1 MTRRAWILVVAGLAT
16 LTIGLVGL
24 GSDGLAELNLRKIVL
39 EPPSAVTRGEVVTVR
54 AWVMN
59 TGERPAGEFK
69 AEFFY
74 RRQSEAES
82 WISFYTVII
91 ANLPPSQQDPLEI
104 RDDGHAIGL
113 DTSSLELGTY
123 EIRVVADSN
132 NLIPEWDKTN
142 NELVTTLTVLASR
155 KGLPDLQPTSLSFN
169 PPSPTSGELVV
180 VSSEIRNTGDRDA
193 GGFRVAFFVDDR
205 EFDGTALEGL
215 AVGGSVTAQGALD
228 PYALAL
234 GPGSHTLRVGVDSLG
249 KVEEQDEAN
258 NQLAAYLTIEGADLF
273 PVSLEFGRSL
283 VRADEQ
289 VAVSSRVRNLGRG
302 EAKGVEVAFLIDGVQ
317 FGLANLGTLGP
328 GAEAVASGEL
338 LPGRADLALAPGVHE
353 VRIVV
358 DPHGLVSE
366 TDKANNVAVK
376 SLTLLPGERKLAELH
391 PESLELNLPSPVE
404 LGKANAVTV
413 SSVIK
418 NTGKALAKGFA
429 VEFGYRMKGT
439 LRWETMP
446 CRDPVGCDRLDLAPG
461 AEMKVE
467 GTFLISSVVPG
478 IYEVR
483 VAVDPHEG
491 CNQVACGDTGRVEE
505 IDETNDELVTTL
517 TLLSARLPDLAFD
530 PALPL
535 SVAPA
540 NSVKRGQTLRLGA
553 NLVNLGDVD
562 SGPFDV
568 EFSYGY
574 VPQQTPQPGAVSQGV
589 SGQPSGFTRFAT
601 VSVRGLAVGKDAS
614 VQALLETI
622 DLRPGSYLVRVE
634 IDPVTSD
641 RPAGRV
647 RERVETN
654 NLVDTPIL
662 IQGPDLMPLG
672 LDLVPPS
679 PVAQGDKV
687 TLKASLVNL
696 GVEPAGNFVVDFSWC
711 GVVDPTGLAPELR
724 CHSVGSVSFPG
735 MSVNNPELVEW
746 ILDTSVLSPGEYL
759 VRVAVDPSDEVQEQN
774 ELNNELLVPLV
785 ILGGAAESA
794 ADLVPSSLSLDSAS
808 TGRVRV
814 SARITNQG
822 QEPAG
827 AFVVQFFYEDKS
839 RPAALPQWVL
849 FDVRLAAGLGADETT
864 RLQATLSNPP
874 CGPFQITVVVDAAGE
889 VGESDEGNNAISKTV
904 VLPGCGDD

>member
-82 WISFYTVII
+82 WTSFYTVII
-91 ANLPPSQQDPLEI
+91 PNLPPSQQDPLEI

-234 GPGSHTLRVGVDSLG
+234 GPGSHTLRVAADSLG

-289 VAVSSRVRNLGRG
+289 VGVSSRVRNLGRG

-376 SLTLLPGERKLAELH
+376 SLTLLPEERKLAELH

-491 CNQVACGDTGRVEE
+491 CNQVACGDYRPGRGDRRDKRRTGYDPHSPLGAPSRPRVRP
-505 IDETNDELVTTL
+505 
-517 TLLSARLPDLAFD
+517 SA
-530 PALPL
+530 PALRRAGEL
-535 SVAPA
+535 GETGSNA
-540 NSVKRGQTLRLGA
+540 SSRGKPREPGRRRWRPVRRGVLLRLRAATNAAAWGCLSRGLRPA
-553 NLVNLGDVD
+553 LWVHSLRHGLRPWAC
-562 SGPFDV
+562 GGERGFC
-568 EFSYGY
+568 
-574 VPQQTPQPGAVSQGV
+574 PGAPRDDRPAPRELSRSRGDR
-589 SGQPSGFTRFAT
+589 SG
-601 VSVRGLAVGKDAS
+601 
-614 VQALLETI
+614 
-622 DLRPGSYLVRVE
+622 DLRPPGRASE
-634 IDPVTSD
+634 G
-641 RPAGRV
+641 AGRDEQP
-647 RERVETN
+647 RRHA
-654 NLVDTPIL
+654 DPHP
-662 IQGPDLMPLG
+662 GP
-672 LDLVPPS
+672 
-679 PVAQGDKV
+679 
-687 TLKASLVNL
+687 
-696 GVEPAGNFVVDFSWC
+696 
-711 GVVDPTGLAPELR
+711 
-724 CHSVGSVSFPG
+724 
-735 MSVNNPELVEW
+735 
-746 ILDTSVLSPGEYL
+746 
-759 VRVAVDPSDEVQEQN
+759 
-774 ELNNELLVPLV
+774 
-785 ILGGAAESA
+785 
-794 ADLVPSSLSLDSAS
+794 
-808 TGRVRV
+808 
-814 SARITNQG
+814 
-822 QEPAG
+822 
-827 AFVVQFFYEDKS
+827 
-839 RPAALPQWVL
+839 
-849 FDVRLAAGLGADETT
+849 
-864 RLQATLSNPP
+864 
-874 CGPFQITVVVDAAGE
+874 
-889 VGESDEGNNAISKTV
+889 
-904 VLPGCGDD
+904 